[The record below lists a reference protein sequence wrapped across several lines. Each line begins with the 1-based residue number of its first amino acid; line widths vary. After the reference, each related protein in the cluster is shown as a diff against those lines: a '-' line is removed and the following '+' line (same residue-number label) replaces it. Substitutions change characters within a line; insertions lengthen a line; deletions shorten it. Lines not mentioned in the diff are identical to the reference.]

1 MENQE
6 YQEMKGRKET
16 KQKRGFCY
24 PHLFPLL
31 CLAAGLVLA
40 SLCLS
45 AGNKPGFMEEYALVR
60 VGAPRRFGHGY
71 S

>member
-1 MENQE
+1 
-6 YQEMKGRKET
+6 MKKF
-16 KQKRGFCY
+16 KY

-31 CLAAGLVLA
+31 CLATGLVLA

-60 VGAPRRFGHGY
+60 VCSLSSYPPFDPVY